1 MKRCLFVV
9 VVLAAFLCTGQHGMA
24 QGKYG
29 LLDYAAQWR
38 GYDEKVKHMMV
49 ECFHTGI
56 GIFVEQAHAQNPQS
70 LALNAKSIQEYGVF
84 DYGSISARIDVF
96 YSLKDN
102 SFIPIPHA
110 INIALLTHNNRPT
123 AEAWRMA
130 RRSKTYQ
137 EVE

>member
-1 MKRCLFVV
+1 MKRCLIVIA
-9 VVLAAFLCTGQHGMA
+9 VLLALSCTGLQGRA
-24 QGKYG
+24 QGRYA

-38 GYDEKVKHMMV
+38 GYDDKVKHMMV

-56 GIFVEQAHAQNPQS
+56 GIFVEQAHARNPQS

-84 DYGSISARIDVF
+84 DYGSISARIDLF

-102 SFIPIPHA
+102 MFIPIPHA
-110 INIALLTHNNRPT
+110 INISMLTHNNRPT